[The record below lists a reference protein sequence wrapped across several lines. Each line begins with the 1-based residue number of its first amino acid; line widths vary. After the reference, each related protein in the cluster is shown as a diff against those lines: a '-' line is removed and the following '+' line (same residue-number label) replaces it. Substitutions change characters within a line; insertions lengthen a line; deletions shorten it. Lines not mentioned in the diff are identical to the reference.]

1 MGDDSIVSPTETWN
15 IGKNFSMYHVL
26 LPFIECKRLVKICL
40 FGVDD
45 ISEDMIPKEIKN
57 LNKINAL
64 NRLLEELKQIIDDT
78 NFVMDKTTKKT
89 MEGLKKK
96 LGDVEKVIDGIS
108 YEVIDTRTG
117 YGSTVLF
124 EKHYSNCLNVLRV
137 VLSEIKSPLNIKD
150 LIFASGGEID
160 LEKLKQELIESG

>member
-1 MGDDSIVSPTETWN
+1 MGDDSLVSPTETWN

-89 MEGLKKK
+89 MESLKKR
-96 LGDVEKVIDGIS
+96 LGEVEKVIDGIS

-124 EKHYSNCLNVLRV
+124 EKHYSNCLGVLRA